1 MKNRLSFL
9 LLSIIIFLTF
19 ANLIASNKLST
30 TGKGIKA
37 LEEEM
42 KELNSENSSLELE
55 IARTSSISGVIKKAD
70 SLGFVRSPK
79 VFYLKGDV
87 PVAMK

>member
-9 LLSIIIFLTF
+9 LLFLIIFLIF

-30 TGKGIKA
+30 SGKGIKS

-42 KELNSENSSLELE
+42 ERLNSDNFSLELE
-55 IARTSSISGVIKKAD
+55 ITRTSSISGIIKKAD
-70 SLGFVRSPK
+70 SLGFVCSPK